1 MLVYYSSVGKIYL
14 GGIFVK
20 KKLLFS
26 LLMGASLALA
36 ACGGGEDEGGSDSAS
51 ANPETLFAQ
60 TCSGCHGGELQGGAG
75 PELAS
80 IGSKYSQEE
89 IENII
94 ANGQGTMPPKL
105 LEGEKATAVAEWL
118 AAKK

>member
-1 MLVYYSSVGKIYL
+1 
-14 GGIFVK
+14 VK

-36 ACGGGEDEGGSDSAS
+36 ACGGGGDEGGGGGDSDTAS
-51 ANPETLFAQ
+51 ANGETLFAQ
-60 TCSGCHGGELQGGAG
+60 TCAGCHGGDLQGGAG
-75 PELAS
+75 PELAA

-105 LEGEKATAVAEWL
+105 LEGEEASAVAEWL

>member
-1 MLVYYSSVGKIYL
+1 M
-14 GGIFVK
+14 K
-20 KKLLFS
+20 KKLLFT
-26 LLMGASLALA
+26 LLMGASLTLA
-36 ACGGGEDEGGSDSAS
+36 ACGGDEGGTDTGGGDTAT
-51 ANPETLFAQ
+51 ANGEVLYAQ
-60 TCSGCHGGELQGGAG
+60 TCSGCHGGNLQGGAG
-75 PELAS
+75 PELAA

-105 LEGEKATAVAEWL
+105 LEGEKASAVAEWL

>member
-1 MLVYYSSVGKIYL
+1 
-14 GGIFVK
+14 
-20 KKLLFS
+20 
-26 LLMGASLALA
+26 MGASLALA
-36 ACGGGEDEGGSDSAS
+36 ACGGGDDEGSDTAS
-51 ANPETLFAQ
+51 ADPETLFAQ
-60 TCSGCHGGELQGGAG
+60 SCSSCHGGELQGGAG
-75 PELAS
+75 PELAA

-105 LEGEKATAVAEWL
+105 LEGEKASAVAEWL

>member
-1 MLVYYSSVGKIYL
+1 M
-14 GGIFVK
+14 K

-36 ACGGGEDEGGSDSAS
+36 ACGGGGDEGGGDGDTAS
-51 ANPETLFAQ
+51 ANGETLYAQ
-60 TCSGCHGGELQGGAG
+60 SCSGCHGGNLQGGAG
-75 PELAS
+75 PELAA

-105 LEGEKATAVAEWL
+105 LEGAEATAVAEWL

>member
-1 MLVYYSSVGKIYL
+1 M
-14 GGIFVK
+14 K
-20 KKLLFS
+20 KKLFGLLF
-26 LLMGASLALA
+26 GASLALA
-36 ACGGGEDEGGSDSAS
+36 ACGGGGDDAAEGGGGETAKAD
-51 ANPETLFAQ
+51 PETLFAQ
-60 TCSGCHGGELQGGAG
+60 SCSGCHGGELQGGAG
-75 PELAS
+75 PELAA

-105 LEGEKATAVAEWL
+105 LEGEEASAVAEWL